1 MTSLR
6 PDQIITDPLTALS
19 QPSAVEAALASR
31 LGSDPFAMGHSF
43 AARMRRE
50 AQAGSLARQQQ
61 QANAMRSVLA
71 QRIMQQEAQANALS
85 NIADVRETI
94 GAPGAAQAA
103 GLLPTPFA
111 AARNPV
117 DLAQIQADAQLT
129 ASEAAREGAQA
140 GVMPVQSDAFSGVTG
155 FGLQE
160 MVPLGVQEEM
170 ASAQRPR
177 AVFFGA
183 DGIQYQVPLDP
194 GEVPATFRERIA
206 DQAAGVSDANVTS
219 DDAAQNNAIDL
230 IRQRASINGWQQ
242 VAPPRR
248 ITMDNGQPAIEYEY
262 ETPEGRIRYYAI
274 EGDPTPRGALVN
286 DRE

>member
-6 PDQIITDPLTALS
+6 PDQVITDPLTALS

-31 LGSDPFAMGHSF
+31 LGSDPFAIGHSF

-50 AQAGSLARQQQ
+50 AQAGSLAQQQQ

-155 FGLQE
+155 FNLRD
-160 MVPLGVQEEM
+160 MVPLGVQEEQ
-170 ASAQRPR
+170 AAAQMPQ
-177 AVFFGA
+177 AVFYSA
-183 DGIQYQVPLDP
+183 DGIQYRVPVP
-194 GEVPATFRERIA
+194 QSEVPSAFRERIQ
-206 DQAAGVSDANVTS
+206 DQATGRADAEVTS
-219 DDAAQNNAIDL
+219 NDPAQLAAIEKIKQNA
-230 IRQRASINGWQQ
+230 AINGWQL

-248 ITMDNGQPAIEYEY
+248 VQLDGGQFVIEYEY
-262 ETPEGRIRYYAI
+262 HTLQGKRKHFAF
-274 EGDPTPRGALVN
+274 EGDPTPRIVDVN
-286 DRE
+286 E

>member
-50 AQAGSLARQQQ
+50 AQAGSLAQQQQ

-140 GVMPVQSDAFSGVTG
+140 GMMVLLVLICATWCLLVCKKNKQQRKCLRLCFIVQMAFSIA
-155 FGLQE
+155 FLFLSRKCHRHLE
-160 MVPLGVQEEM
+160 N
-170 ASAQRPR
+170 
-177 AVFFGA
+177 VF
-183 DGIQYQVPLDP
+183 
-194 GEVPATFRERIA
+194 RIKQ
-206 DQAAGVSDANVTS
+206 QAEQT
-219 DDAAQNNAIDL
+219 QKL
-230 IRQRASINGWQQ
+230 H
-242 VAPPRR
+242 
-248 ITMDNGQPAIEYEY
+248 
-262 ETPEGRIRYYAI
+262 
-274 EGDPTPRGALVN
+274 PTILRSLLP
-286 DRE
+286 